1 LVLVEGKTERFGGL
15 DGRCSGLLKS
25 FNSLSK

>member
-1 LVLVEGKTERFGGL
+1 LVLVEGSRERFGGL
-15 DGRCSGLLKS
+15 YRGRSGWLKS